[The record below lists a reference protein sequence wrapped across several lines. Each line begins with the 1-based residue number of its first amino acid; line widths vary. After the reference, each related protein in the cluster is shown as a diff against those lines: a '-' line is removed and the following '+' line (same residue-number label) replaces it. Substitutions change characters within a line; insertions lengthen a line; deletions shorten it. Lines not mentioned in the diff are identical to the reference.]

1 MSTRT
6 ARASVGGA
14 IINQVG
20 GPSSPQKSPYSI
32 GKVFAV
38 IMDETTPSSEVF
50 QKYGGWDGLGT
61 VFYLDYPDYKNVSN
75 VRLSDCKIAK
85 NLYPNQKFF
94 PLREELI
101 LLFDAPSKETQDN
114 KYKVEKYY
122 LSVINLWNN
131 PHHNSQPARN
141 TPEIKLGGTFTEN
154 PNINPLLPFE
164 GDSIFEGRTG
174 NSLRFTSTTKY
185 NNKENW
191 WSRTGNNGD
200 PITILS
206 NGHFYNP
213 DSLKPYV
220 EDINKDSSSLVLT
233 STQSTPINVRPFNV
247 NTVFNPAD
255 PRLFTNSQA
264 ILTGDRVVLNAKTD
278 KVLLYGNGIGLS
290 SETTIYLNADKEIV
304 LDAPKVHLGTLNGE
318 LPIEPVLLGHQTAEL
333 LSTLIKELKDLGTTL
348 SSAQSTPP
356 GTPILQINQAGVTL
370 YTALEI
376 LTTRTND
383 LKKLK
388 STKSFTV

>member
-6 ARASVGGA
+6 ARASVGGT

-20 GPSSPQKSPYSI
+20 NSPLPNNTPYSI

-38 IMDETTPSSEVF
+38 IMDENTPSSEVF

-61 VFYLDYPDYKNVSN
+61 VFYLDYPNYKDVSN
-75 VRLSDCKIAK
+75 VKLADCKIAK

-101 LLFDAPSKETQDN
+101 LLFDAPSKSTQDN

-131 PHHNSQPARN
+131 NHHNSTPARN
-141 TPEIKLGGTFTEN
+141 TSEIKLGNTFGEN
-154 PNINPLLPFE
+154 PNRNPLLPFE
-164 GDSIFEGRTG
+164 GDSIFEGRNG

-191 WSRTGNNGD
+191 WSRTGDNGD
-200 PITILS
+200 PIIILS
-206 NGHFYNP
+206 NGHFYDP
-213 DSLKPYV
+213 HSLKPYV
-220 EDINKDSSSLVLT
+220 ESVNNDDSSLILT
-233 STQSTPINVRPFNV
+233 STQTVPIVVRPFSF

-255 PRLFTNSQA
+255 PKLFFNSQA
-264 ILTGDRVVLNAKTD
+264 VLTGDRVILNAKTD

-290 SETTIYLNADKEIV
+290 SETTIYLNADREIV
-304 LDAPKVHLGTLNGE
+304 LDAPKVHLGTSNGE
-318 LPIEPVLLGHQTAEL
+318 LPIEPILLGHQTTDL
-333 LSTLIKELKDLGTTL
+333 LSTLIKELKDLSTTL

-356 GTPILQINQAGVTL
+356 DTPILQINQAGVTL
-370 YTALEI
+370 YTALEL
-376 LTTRTND
+376 LTTRTNN

-388 STKSFTV
+388 STKSYTV

>member
-6 ARASVGGA
+6 ARASVGGT

-20 GPSSPQKSPYSI
+20 TSPLLNNTPYSI

-61 VFYLDYPDYKNVSN
+61 VFYLDYPNYKDVSN
-75 VRLSDCKIAK
+75 VKLADCKIAK

-101 LLFDAPSKETQDN
+101 LLFDAPSKNTQDN

-131 PHHNSQPARN
+131 NHHNSTPARS

-191 WSRTGNNGD
+191 WSRTGDNGD

-206 NGHFYNP
+206 NGHSYNSK
-213 DSLKPYV
+213 SLKPYV
-220 EDINKDSSSLVLT
+220 EDINKDASSLVLT
-233 STQSTPINVRPFNV
+233 STQITPISIRPFSF
-247 NTVFNPAD
+247 NTVFNPTD
-255 PRLFTNSQA
+255 PKLFSNSQA
-264 ILTGDRVVLNAKTD
+264 ILTGDRVILNAKTD

-304 LDAPKVHLGTLNGE
+304 LDAPKVHLGTSNGE
-318 LPIEPVLLGHQTAEL
+318 LPIEPILLGHQTTDL
-333 LSTLIKELKDLGTTL
+333 LSTLIKELKDLSTTL

-356 GTPILQINQAGVTL
+356 GTPILQINQAGITL
-370 YTALEI
+370 YTALEL
-376 LTTRTND
+376 LTTRTNN

-388 STKSFTV
+388 STKSYTV

>member
-20 GPSSPQKSPYSI
+20 NSSLPSNSPYSI

-38 IMDETTPSSEVF
+38 IMDEHTPSSEVF
-50 QKYGGWDGLGT
+50 EKYGGWDGLGT
-61 VFYLDYPDYKNVSN
+61 VFYLDYPNYKDVSN

-101 LLFDAPSKETQDN
+101 LLFDAPSRNTQDN

-131 PHHNSQPARN
+131 NHHNSTPARS

-174 NSLRFTSTTKY
+174 NSLRFSSTTKY
-185 NNKENW
+185 NNRENW
-191 WSRTGNNGD
+191 WSRTGDNGD

-206 NGHFYNP
+206 NGHSYNSK
-213 DSLKPYV
+213 SLKPYV
-220 EDINKDSSSLVLT
+220 EDIDKDASSLVLT
-233 STQSTPINVRPFNV
+233 STQTTPISVRPFSF

-255 PRLFTNSQA
+255 PKLFLNSQA
-264 ILTGDRVVLNAKTD
+264 ILTGDRVILNAKTD
-278 KVLLYGNGIGLS
+278 KVLLYGQGIGLS

-304 LDAPKVHLGTLNGE
+304 LDAPKVHLGTSNGE
-318 LPIEPVLLGHQTAEL
+318 LPIEPVLLGHQTVEL
-333 LSTLIKELKDLGTTL
+333 LSTLIKELKDLSTTL

-356 GTPILQINQAGVTL
+356 GTPIIQINQAGITL
-370 YTALEI
+370 YTALEL
-376 LTTRTND
+376 LTTRTNN

-388 STKSFTV
+388 STKSYTA

>member
-20 GPSSPQKSPYSI
+20 NSSLPQNSPYSI

-38 IMDETTPSSEVF
+38 IMDEHTPNNDIF
-50 QKYGGWDGLGT
+50 QKFGGWDGLGT
-61 VFYLDYPDYKNVSN
+61 VFYLDYPDYRDVSN
-75 VRLSDCKIAK
+75 VKLSDCKIAK
-85 NLYPNQKFF
+85 NLFPNQKFF

-101 LLFDAPSKETQDN
+101 LLFDAPSKSTQDN
-114 KYKVEKYY
+114 KYKTEKYY
-122 LSVINLWNN
+122 LSVINIWNN
-131 PHHNSQPARN
+131 NHHNSQPARS

-154 PNINPLLPFE
+154 SNINPLLPFE
-164 GDSIFEGRTG
+164 GDSIFEGRNG
-174 NSLRFTSTTKY
+174 NSLRFSSTTKY
-185 NNKENW
+185 NNRENW

-206 NGHFYNP
+206 NGHLYNP
-213 DSLKPYV
+213 ESLKPYV
-220 EDINKDSSSLVLT
+220 EDINKDDSSLVLT
-233 STQSTPINVRPFNV
+233 STQYTPVKVRSFDI

-255 PRLFTNSQA
+255 PKLFNRPQA
-264 ILTGDRVVLNAKTD
+264 ILTGDRVILNAKTD
-278 KVLLYGNGIGLS
+278 NILLYGYGIGLS

-304 LDAPKVHLGTLNGE
+304 LDAPKVHLGTSNGE

-388 STKSFTV
+388 STKSYTA

>member
-20 GPSSPQKSPYSI
+20 NSSPSQNSPYSI

-38 IMDETTPSSEVF
+38 IMDEHTPSGEVF

-61 VFYLDYPDYKNVSN
+61 VFYLDYPNYKDVSN
-75 VRLSDCKIAK
+75 VKLADCKIAK

-101 LLFDAPSKETQDN
+101 LLFDAPSKSTQDN

-131 PHHNSQPARN
+131 NHHNSTPARS

-164 GDSIFEGRTG
+164 GDSIFEGRNG

-185 NNKENW
+185 NNRENW
-191 WSRTGNNGD
+191 WSRTGDNGD
-200 PITILS
+200 PIIILS
-206 NGHFYNP
+206 NGHSYNSK
-213 DSLKPYV
+213 SLKPYV
-220 EDINKDSSSLVLT
+220 EDIDKDASSLVLT
-233 STQSTPINVRPFNV
+233 STQIAPISVRPFNF

-255 PRLFTNSQA
+255 PKLFSDSQA
-264 ILTGDRVVLNAKTD
+264 ILTGGRVILNAKTD

-318 LPIEPVLLGHQTAEL
+318 LPIEPVLLGHQTVEL
-333 LSTLIKELKDLGTTL
+333 LSTIIKELKDLSTTL
-348 SSAQSTPP
+348 SSVQSTPP
-356 GTPILQINQAGVTL
+356 GTPIIQINQAGITL
-370 YTALEI
+370 YTALEL

-388 STKSFTV
+388 STKSYTV